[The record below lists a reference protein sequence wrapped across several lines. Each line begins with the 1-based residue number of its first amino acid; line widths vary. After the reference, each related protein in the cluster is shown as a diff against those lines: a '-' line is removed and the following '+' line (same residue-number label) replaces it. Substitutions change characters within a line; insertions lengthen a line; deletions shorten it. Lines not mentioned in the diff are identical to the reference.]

1 MTNDELDAE
10 IIRREQEQEGKAI
23 DFIGH
28 ISPEFSDDSL
38 ALHFAAEYDR
48 NFRYVAQQGKW
59 YRWDGFRWLMDET
72 LDARNAVRQL
82 CRRES
87 AKCNKPGA
95 AKQVASRKTASAVEY
110 MAQADRRLVATVE
123 QWDADPWEL
132 NTPAGI
138 VSLRTGEIRKHDRWA
153 YMTKIT
159 GTAPDFQMPT
169 PIWFAFLHAIA
180 AGNTELIEFLQRF
193 AGYSLT
199 GSVEE
204 HALVFAHGTGANGKT
219 TFLQAQIKALGDYH
233 TAAPIETFT
242 ASKSERH
249 PTELAGL
256 QGARFVS
263 AVETE
268 EGRRWAENKIKTLT
282 GGEVI
287 SARFMRQDYFEFRPQ
302 FKLFLVGN
310 HKPGLR
316 SVDEAIKRRFNLVP
330 FTVTIPPE
338 QRDPDLPQKLEA
350 ELPGILAWMIR
361 GCLDWRERGL
371 SPPQVVTE
379 ATAEYLQSEDAI
391 AAWIEECCT
400 LDPSAKSASTALF
413 ASWSQWATKSGEF
426 VGALKRFSGVLED
439 KGYAKYRDNVARGF
453 IGIRINPY
461 YRESQ

>member
-1 MTNDELDAE
+1 
-10 IIRREQEQEGKAI
+10 
-23 DFIGH
+23 
-28 ISPEFSDDSL
+28 
-38 ALHFAAEYDR
+38 
-48 NFRYVAQQGKW
+48 
-59 YRWDGFRWLMDET
+59 
-72 LDARNAVRQL
+72 
-82 CRRES
+82 
-87 AKCNKPGA
+87 
-95 AKQVASRKTASAVEY
+95 

-123 QWDADPWEL
+123 QWDANAWEL

-138 VSLRTGEIRKHDRWA
+138 VDLRTGEIRKHDRWA

-159 GTAPDFQMPT
+159 GTKPDFQMPT

-242 ASKSERH
+242 ASRTEQH

-256 QGARFVS
+256 QGARLVS

-316 SVDEAIKRRFNLVP
+316 SIDEAIKRRFNLVP

-361 GCLDWRERGL
+361 GCLDWQERGL
-371 SPPQVVTE
+371 SPPPVVTE

-400 LDPSAKSASTALF
+400 LDPNAKSANTALF
-413 ASWSQWATKSGEF
+413 ASWSQWAAKSGEF
-426 VGALKRFSGVLED
+426 VGSLKRFSGVLED
-439 KGYAKYRDNVARGF
+439 KGYAKYRDKVARGF

-461 YRESQ
+461 YGENG

>member
-1 MTNDELDAE
+1 
-10 IIRREQEQEGKAI
+10 
-23 DFIGH
+23 
-28 ISPEFSDDSL
+28 
-38 ALHFAAEYDR
+38 
-48 NFRYVAQQGKW
+48 
-59 YRWDGFRWLMDET
+59 MDQT

-87 AKCNKPGA
+87 AKCNKPGMQ
-95 AKQVASRKTASAVEY
+95 KQVASRKTASSVEY
-110 MAQADRRLVATVE
+110 FAQSDRRFMATVE
-123 QWDADPWEL
+123 QWDANPWEL
-132 NTPAGI
+132 NTPGGI
-138 VSLRTGEIRKHDRWA
+138 VNLRTGEIRKHERRA

-159 GTAPDFQMPT
+159 GRAPDFEMPT

-180 AGNTELIEFLQRF
+180 GGDTELIEFLQRF

-204 HALVFAHGTGANGKT
+204 HALAFGYGKGANGKT
-219 TFLQAQIKALGDYH
+219 TFLQALIKALGDYH
-233 TAAPIETFT
+233 TTAPIETFT
-242 ASKSERH
+242 ASKHERH

-256 QGARFVS
+256 QGARLVS

-268 EGRRWAENKIKTLT
+268 EGRKWAENKIKTLT

-287 SARFMRQDYFEFRPQ
+287 SARFMKQDFFEFRPQ
-302 FKLFLVGN
+302 FKLFIVGN

-361 GCLDWRERGL
+361 GCLDWQERGL
-371 SPPQVVTE
+371 AQPPIVTE
-379 ATAEYLQSEDAI
+379 ATAEYLESEDAI
-391 AAWIEECCT
+391 AAWIDECCT
-400 LDPSAKSASTALF
+400 LDPNAKATSNALF

-426 VGALKRFSGVLED
+426 VGSKKRFAGLLED
-439 KGYAKYRDNVARGF
+439 KGYVKYRENTGRVF
-453 IGIRINPY
+453 IGIVIRPTY
-461 YRESQ
+461 YGE